1 MGSRPVHSTRAAKAR
16 SPKPAAS
23 PPPPSHGTPD
33 LDEILG
39 QLNEV
44 HSIFACTARCLDEI
58 TDPHELEA
66 PETCE
71 AKDVAVLVRV
81 GIQKLEEAQEAL
93 DIGEPTEDPS

>member
-1 MGSRPVHSTRAAKAR
+1 MGSRPDHSTRAAKAR
-16 SPKPAAS
+16 SRKPPA
-23 PPPPSHGTPD
+23 PPPPSPAPD
-33 LDEILG
+33 LDEVLG

-71 AKDVAVLVRV
+71 AKDVAVLVRL
-81 GIQKLEEAQEAL
+81 GIQRLEEAQEAL
-93 DIGEPTEDPS
+93 DRGELTEDPS

>member
-1 MGSRPVHSTRAAKAR
+1 MGSRPAHSTRVARAR
-16 SPKPAAS
+16 SRKPV
-23 PPPPSHGTPD
+23 PPPPSPRTPD
-33 LDEILG
+33 VDEVLG

-81 GIQKLEEAQEAL
+81 GIQRLEEAQDAL
-93 DIGEPTEDPS
+93 DRGELAEDPS

>member
-1 MGSRPVHSTRAAKAR
+1 MGSRPADSTRVPKAR
-16 SPKPAAS
+16 SRHSDSS
-23 PPPPSHGTPD
+23 PPPRSTGTPD
-33 LDEILG
+33 LDEVLG

-81 GIQKLEEAQEAL
+81 GVQRLEEAQEAL
-93 DIGEPTEDPS
+93 DLGELTEDPL